1 MARRYCTSCGTKL
14 MGKLGH
20 GIPASGGRLLCGR
33 SEVQKT
39 VTHTNGNKA
48 LMFVKTPRCLP

>member
-1 MARRYCTSCGTKL
+1 M